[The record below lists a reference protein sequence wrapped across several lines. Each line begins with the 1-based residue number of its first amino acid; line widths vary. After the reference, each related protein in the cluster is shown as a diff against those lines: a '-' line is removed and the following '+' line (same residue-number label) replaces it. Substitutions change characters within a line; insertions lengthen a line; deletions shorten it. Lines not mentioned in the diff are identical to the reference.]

1 MLNYVDDEDS
11 VVLDMEES
19 DESTV
24 SDPEDVEDH
33 NFEDSCGYWLV
44 KLLKGNTTGRKL
56 KQKLFKS
63 GLFSGICGFSIVV
76 ITGFERKIFRSLCI
90 INTM

>member
-1 MLNYVDDEDS
+1 MLDYDDEEES
-11 VVLDMEES
+11 VVLDIEDSEEG
-19 DESTV
+19 TV
-24 SDPEDVEDH
+24 SEPENIEDH
-33 NFEDSCGYWLV
+33 DFEDSCGYCLV

-76 ITGFERKIFRSLCI
+76 ITGYERKC
-90 INTM
+90 MHA